1 MILMEDCPQYSF
13 ENKIGLQKLLTG
25 KRRNSMRRAH
35 FTNSDDCV
43 ILTNLEI
50 TFGNSAPVS
59 RLPVEFVERKGKGH
73 PDTLSDRAAEELSIA
88 LSQYYLDNFGRI
100 FHHNVDKCVL
110 VGGQAEAWFGG
121 GRIIDPIQIIL
132 VGRAAAELNGVR
144 VPIDAIAEETTK
156 KWLRA
161 SMHHLDVEKDLTV
174 CAKIRPG
181 SVDLVKNFESSNGVP
196 LANDTS
202 FGVCYAPL
210 TQTERLVLEIE
221 KRLNSEDVK
230 RSHPQIGEDVKVMG
244 VRRDHSINVTVA
256 SAIVSPFVKDE
267 AAYRD
272 SIQVIHDLAQKVA
285 DKQASDPVEIQVN
298 SADNY
303 VQKNFYLTV
312 TGTSAEHGDD
322 GQVGRGNR
330 ANGLITP
337 FRPMTLEAA
346 GGKNP
351 VNHTGKIYN
360 VVARKIVS
368 SILKEH
374 PSLEQVSCYL
384 VSRIGK
390 PITEPQAVNVEIYA
404 DKTNAIEGD
413 CKGIVEE
420 KLAEMPS
427 LWKEIVRREHSLF

>member
-1 MILMEDCPQYSF
+1 L
-13 ENKIGLQKLLTG
+13 
-25 KRRNSMRRAH
+25 
-35 FTNSDDCV
+35 
-43 ILTNLEI
+43 NLEV
-50 TFGNSAPVS
+50 TFGNSTPVAK
-59 RLPVEFVERKGKGH
+59 LPVEFVERKGKGH
-73 PDTLSDRAAEELSIA
+73 PDTLSDRTAEEMSIA
-88 LSQYYLDNFGRI
+88 LSNYYLDRFGRI
-100 FHHNVDKCVL
+100 YHHNVDKCVL

-132 VGRAAAELNGVR
+132 VGRAAMNVNGSKIPV
-144 VPIDAIAEETTK
+144 DEIASDTTK
-156 KWLRA
+156 KWIRET
-161 SMHHLDVEKDLTV
+161 MHHIDVEKDLSVQT
-174 CAKIRPG
+174 KIRPG
-181 SVDLVKNFESSNGVP
+181 SLDLVKNFDCADDIP

-210 TQTERLVLEIE
+210 TETERLVLEIE
-221 KRLNSEDVK
+221 RSLNAEETK
-230 RSHPQIGEDVKVMG
+230 KKYPQIGEDVKVMG

-256 SAIVSPFVKDE
+256 CAIISPFVE
-267 AAYRD
+267 TENAYKETVRIVKEI
-272 SIQVIHDLAQKVA
+272 SQKVA
-285 DKQASDPVEIQVN
+285 DKLASNPVEIQVN

-303 VQKNFYLTV
+303 ELKNYYLTV

-360 VVARKIVS
+360 VVASKIVS
-368 SILKEH
+368 GIMKEH
-374 PSLEQVSCYL
+374 PSIEQVSCYL
-384 VSRIGK
+384 VSQIGK
-390 PITEPQAVNVEIYA
+390 PITEPQAINVEIYSEN
-404 DKTNAIEGD
+404 NAALQRECRGL
-413 CKGIVEE
+413 VEE